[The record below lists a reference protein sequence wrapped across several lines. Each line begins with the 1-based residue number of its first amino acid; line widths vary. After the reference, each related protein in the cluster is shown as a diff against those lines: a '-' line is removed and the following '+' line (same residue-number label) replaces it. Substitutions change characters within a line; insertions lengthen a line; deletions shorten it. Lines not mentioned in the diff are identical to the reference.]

1 MRRTDHCAPCH
12 FSASGILA
20 TLCNAQNYYSF
31 LIQHKY
37 LLGDQSNELLDTHY
51 TTSTAAP
58 AFYASY
64 VCTNITKTIY
74 CSLHLFYQVRNV
86 IRILMQG
93 LLKSSQVNDLNKEIQ
108 TCPGTLLIW
117 QTCAVIYSHQIKPKI
132 YFAGNLF
139 KSLVFL

>member
-1 MRRTDHCAPCH
+1 MRRTDRCVPCH
-12 FSASGILA
+12 FAAPRILA

-51 TTSTAAP
+51 TTSAAAP

-64 VCTNITKTIY
+64 VCTNITKTIQ
-74 CSLHLFYQVRNV
+74 CRLHLFYQVRNV

-93 LLKSSQVNDLNKEIQ
+93 LFKSSQLNDLNKEIQ
-108 TCPGTLLIW
+108 TCPRTLLIW
-117 QTCAVIYSHQIKPKI
+117 QTCAVIYSHWIKPKI
-132 YFAGNLF
+132 YFTCSLF